1 MKPSIECSG
10 YCVLS
15 LPKNGKVKLCKIH
28 RLVAEAFL
36 ENADNKPFVDHKDG
50 DKLNNNLSNLRW
62 ATVIENARNSKIRS
76 DNTSGVKGVSY
87 HAKTKKWQAR
97 ITIDGKDYHLGY
109 YSTIEEAKQARFN
122 KANEVFGEFKNICE
136 N

>member
-1 MKPSIECSG
+1 M
-10 YCVLS
+10 
-15 LPKNGKVKLCKIH
+15 
-28 RLVAEAFL
+28 
-36 ENADNKPFVDHKDG
+36 
-50 DKLNNNLSNLRW
+50 RW